1 MKPVSFEEGIE
12 LDKTLTIRD
21 IAQLSGVSA
30 ATVSRYLNNTANIK
44 NEKKKK
50 IEKIINQYGYV
61 PNQLAR
67 GLSKNQANAVCVI
80 VPDIGNSFFWDVIKG
95 INSVL
100 DPLGLRIILYDTAE
114 NQEKEMEF
122 LSRIRKFDACGI
134 IITPVSDTNE
144 FNFDYLE
151 SFKRVGIPIVL
162 VDRDVKH
169 SNFDGVFIDNIKASF
184 DATMELLHQGH
195 KEIGIIS
202 GPKTSKPGRDRLT
215 GYYEAF
221 KAKAVNLNEDNIY
234 MGDFSYESGY
244 KLTKQ
249 LLSQNKK
256 ITAIFTCNNLMTL
269 GALKAINEL
278 GMSIPDD
285 ISFMAFDEISVLS
298 DVGYDISYVSR
309 ETFNMGEIAG
319 EMLLKRLSGP
329 EDLSITRTILS
340 ATLVLNGSERK
351 MI

>member
-1 MKPVSFEEGIE
+1 
-12 LDKTLTIRD
+12 
-21 IAQLSGVSA
+21 
-30 ATVSRYLNNTANIK
+30 
-44 NEKKKK
+44 
-50 IEKIINQYGYV
+50 
-61 PNQLAR
+61 
-67 GLSKNQANAVCVI
+67 
-80 VPDIGNSFFWDVIKG
+80 
-95 INSVL
+95 
-100 DPLGLRIILYDTAE
+100 LRIILYDTAE

-122 LSRIRKFDACGI
+122 LSRLRKFDACGI

-184 DATMELLHQGH
+184 DTTMELLHQGH

-221 KAKAVNLNEDNIY
+221 KAKGVNLNEDNIY

-244 KLTKQ
+244 KLTKK
-249 LLSQNKK
+249 LLSKNKK

-269 GALKAINEL
+269 GALKALNEL

-309 ETFNMGEIAG
+309 ETFNMGKIAG
-319 EMLLKRLSGP
+319 EMLLKRLNEP

-340 ATLVLNGSERK
+340 AALVLKGSERK